1 LLVGTVGENP
11 RNFCCLV
18 IMIMIIMM
26 TVIIKLDIF
35 DIIQCTEGWTIK
47 KSDRNAIEAFGMW
60 SWHKYLG
67 YG

>member
-1 LLVGTVGENP
+1 
-11 RNFCCLV
+11 V